1 MNATD
6 DDRDRPEKETAGD
19 PGRERAAEVTND
31 ANSLPQDALAGR
43 ANAFVEKLRPL
54 AVAQFDPEL
63 NLLAVDAS
71 EFDFSTAVAFA
82 RAMIELFGSIQVV
95 HIHSDGKTTAKVNR
109 PSGKG
114 KSKTPAK
121 LFDARST
128 DDEIRSYVA
137 HNRDGWNTYWSVN
150 TTTAAA
156 EKGSKDDVTR
166 AVMLHVDADGDR
178 ATSARKLDELGMSF
192 GIDSGNGLWGLRLLD
207 EPMQLDPDSPPYQK
221 EGPDG
226 SWLKGDF
233 AKYGGVEQPFD
244 PERRTRLVREV
255 EARNRHL
262 KDLFDGGD
270 SAQNV
275 DRIAR
280 LPGTVNWPNATKLA
294 KGCKPAVSRLVVP
307 DGPVRLFKFD
317 EMPATYE
324 DRPKSKSGGEAEVN
338 VSGEQ
343 RHVEMDDLPKD
354 LNDRIKTMIVRG
366 RDEDEPL
373 KGQDQSRSAWLL
385 HAVGSLVRAKVDDD
399 TIYSIITDRGYGI
412 SASVLDKGNSAQVHR
427 YACRQIK
434 RAKELA
440 ATPDW
445 VLDLNQARFAALDG
459 GKARFFREEDDGSLT
474 TMDRTAF
481 DYDIADRWATE
492 MEDGKPKVFQVSK
505 RWHSHGRRRYY
516 RNGLRLDP
524 SAEGDDDGY
533 YNLWRGFSVKP
544 VPGDWS
550 RLREHFHKVLDKD
563 DADYLIRSMA
573 WKVQNPGVPSR
584 VAIVLRGK
592 EGTGKGIGI
601 TYFTDL
607 FGKHGLRVH
616 SMLHVAGR
624 FNAHQRHLCVLFAD
638 EVHVVGKD
646 QVGTLKGLITEKNLP
661 IEGKGVDV
669 VNAENHI
676 TVYMVTNEHWAVPAG
691 LDARRFAV
699 FDVKDTVRGK
709 RDHFD
714 AIDRQMRSGG
724 LAAMLHDLMH
734 MYLGSWHPEAA
745 RPDTTALAEQK
756 AFGLDPIPRMV
767 FECLQAGQLPFGHR
781 QEDGT
786 VRVGS
791 IRFAD
796 WVGLKTRR
804 DDVTTTMLG
813 VVFRRLGF
821 TDFKGKP
828 KGWDIPKLAEARA
841 AWDKTM
847 FPWSWDTQDGEEWS
861 IVPPPRRE
869 EPPAD
874 THAF

>member
-1 MNATD
+1 VNTTD
-6 DDRDRPEKETAGD
+6 EDRDRPEKETAGD

-31 ANSLPQDALAGR
+31 ANSLPHCAQAGV
-43 ANAFVEKLRPL
+43 FVEKLRPL
-54 AVAQFDPEL
+54 AAAHFDPES
-63 NLLAVDAS
+63 NLLAVEAS

-82 RAMIELFGSIQVV
+82 RAMIELCGSIQVV
-95 HIHSDGKTTAKVNR
+95 HIHRDGKTTAKVNR

-114 KSKTPAK
+114 KSKTPAR

-150 TTTAAA
+150 TTTAAV
-156 EKGSKDDVTR
+156 EKGAKEDVTCVR
-166 AVMLHVDADGDR
+166 MVHVDADGDR
-178 ATSARKLDELGMSF
+178 ATSARRLHELGMSF
-192 GIDSGNGLWGLRLLD
+192 GIDSGNGLWGFRLLY
-207 EPMQLDPDSPPYQK
+207 EPIQLDPDSPPYQK

-226 SWLKGDF
+226 AWLKGDF
-233 AKYGGVEQPFD
+233 AKCGGVEQPFD

-262 KDLFDGGD
+262 KDLFKGGD

-280 LPGTVNWPNATKLA
+280 MPGTINWPNATKLA
-294 KGCKPAVSRLVVP
+294 KGCKPAVPRLVVP

-324 DRPKSKSGGEAEVN
+324 ERPKSKSGGGTEVN
-338 VSGEQ
+338 VSGGR
-343 RHVEMDDLPKD
+343 RHVDLDTLPKELD
-354 LNDRIKTMIVRG
+354 QRVKVVIQQG
-366 RDEDEPL
+366 RDEDQPL
-373 KGQDQSRSAWLL
+373 KNKDQSRSAWLL
-385 HAVGSLVRAKVDDD
+385 FAVGSLVRAKVDDD
-399 TIYSIITDRGYGI
+399 TIYSIITDRDFGI
-412 SASVLDKGNSAQVHR
+412 SASVLNKGGPDQVHR
-427 YACRQIK
+427 YAVRQIK

-440 ATPDW
+440 RTPDW
-445 VLDLNQARFAALDG
+445 VAEVNRDRFAALDG
-459 GKARFFREEDDGSLT
+459 GKVRFFREEDDGALT
-474 TMDRTAF
+474 TMDKAAF

-492 MEDGKPKVFQVSK
+492 VEDGKPKVFQVSK
-505 RWHSHGRRRYY
+505 RWHSNGQRRYY
-516 RNGLRLDP
+516 PKGLKLDP
-524 SAEGDDDGY
+524 ESEGDDGEH
-533 YNLWRGFSVKP
+533 YNLWKGFSVEP
-544 VPGDWS
+544 APGDWS
-550 RLREHFHKVLDKD
+550 LLRDHFYKVLDKD
-563 DADYLIRSMA
+563 HADYFIRSMA

-592 EGTGKGIGI
+592 EGTGKGMGV

-709 RDHFD
+709 REHFD

-734 MYLGSWHPEAA
+734 MDLGSWHPEAA

-756 AFGLDPIPRMV
+756 AFGLDPIPRLL
-767 FECLQAGQLPFGHR
+767 FQCLQAGQVPFGHR

-786 VRVGS
+786 VRIGS
-791 IRFAD
+791 IQFTD
-796 WVGLKTRR
+796 WVSLKTRR

-813 VVFRRLGF
+813 VVFARLGF
-821 TDFKGKP
+821 VPFKGKP

-847 FPWSWDTQDGEEWS
+847 FPWNWDAQADEQWS
-861 IVPPPRRE
+861 IVPPPRRDD
-869 EPPAD
+869 PPVHTD
-874 THAF
+874 AF